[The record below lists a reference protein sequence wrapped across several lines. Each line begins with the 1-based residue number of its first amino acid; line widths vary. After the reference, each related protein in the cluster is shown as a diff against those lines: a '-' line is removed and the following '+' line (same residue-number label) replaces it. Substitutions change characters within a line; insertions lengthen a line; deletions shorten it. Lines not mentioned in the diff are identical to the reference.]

1 MKVKVIAAL
10 MMAVAMSLAA
20 FASEQRRMC
29 HESASADDRTVIADE
44 SRKTTIIAMI
54 EDVAD

>member
-10 MMAVAMSLAA
+10 MMTVVMSLAA

-29 HESASADDRTVIADE
+29 NETVVADASAVIADE
-44 SRKTTIIAMI
+44 APDTAVIAMKVN
-54 EDVAD
+54 VAN

>member
-10 MMAVAMSLAA
+10 MIAVVMSLAA

-29 HESASADDRTVIADE
+29 NELAVAEETAVTADEGQETTVIAMNV
-44 SRKTTIIAMI
+44 SA
-54 EDVAD
+54 AN